1 MPSRPVTPASPRNAR
16 VKSPTPASPMFGC
29 GMLEIR
35 TSDVPWLTLID
46 VDSRNGA
53 LYCQICDDLV
63 WDPTLEELRLRKI
76 GTGSFSGKNPSL
88 LRFQSV

>member
-1 MPSRPVTPASPRNAR
+1 M
-16 VKSPTPASPMFGC
+16 
-29 GMLEIR
+29 EIR
-35 TSDVPWLTLID
+35 NHTDFVRIGCRYHFKCTKQLTFTD

-76 GTGSFSGKNPSL
+76 GTGSFSGKNE
-88 LRFQSV
+88 

>member
-1 MPSRPVTPASPRNAR
+1 MEARNHTDSVINCAGWSGIFTR
-16 VKSPTPASPMFGC
+16 
-29 GMLEIR
+29 
-35 TSDVPWLTLID
+35 LTLLD

-76 GTGSFSGKNPSL
+76 GTGSFSGIVPLS
-88 LRFQSV
+88 FAVEYGS